1 MTQQSINLYSEALRP
16 KVDWLSLNLFASYV
30 GGILLILVVLS
41 AVDLWDQG
49 AVATEVASETGQREV
64 LMQDIQSLEQLIES
78 RAKDPVLEAD
88 MQALEAVQKDKLT
101 LRRFLDQEVPG
112 NADGF
117 SAYFAD
123 LARFHVRGLRLTE
136 VELGRGGAA
145 VRLRG
150 EVLNGEYITN
160 YIAGLDRSV
169 VFQGKAFRNLDLD
182 RAGTGA

>member
-1 MTQQSINLYSEALRP
+1 MTRQSINLYSEALRP

-30 GGILLILVVLS
+30 GGVVLILVVLS

-64 LMQDIQSLEQLIES
+64 LLQDIQSLEQLIES
-78 RAKDPVLEAD
+78 RAKDPALEAE

-136 VELGRGGAA
+136 VELGQGGAA

-150 EVLNGEYITN
+150 KRFPAPPIAIRFKRS
-160 YIAGLDRSV
+160 IAGISGDKIFNGSI
-169 VFQGKAFRNLDLD
+169 AS
-182 RAGTGA
+182 